1 MKIRKLLT
9 GLFAASLLFTTACKD
24 DEIIDNIVPKGAYEG
39 GILVGVEGGL
49 NKNQAEVSYLSSDLS
64 TLSENIFAANNAQQP
79 LGDVLQTIA
88 FKDDKAFLVVNNSNK
103 VEVVDRYTFK
113 KTATFQA
120 EQARGIAFAG
130 NYVYVSSNDF
140 FSKYEVNVYNASTF
154 APVKK
159 LSFDRYA
166 EKIVNVGD
174 QIVVQTD
181 GSTYEMT
188 PPYNEIP
195 TGHTIT
201 TINSATNTVD
211 KTITLTDNG
220 VISGMVSGNG
230 FAYVMSSDAQDT
242 YIYEVNPKAGTFTS
256 SKVAGVTA
264 GNLRFYG
271 NSLYFIG
278 SDGNVYSKGT
288 SAGATPT
295 KLFKHTK
302 TSGLYVYGFDIID
315 DRVYISD
322 VNFNGPSKI
331 YIYSMQGNLVKTL
344 SAGVGVNAF
353 YKN

>member
-9 GLFAASLLFTTACKD
+9 GIAAVSLMFITSCND
-24 DEIIDNIVPKGAYEG
+24 DDNMYTPKGAYDG
-39 GILVGVEGGL
+39 GILVGVEGGF
-49 NKNQAEVSYLSSDLS
+49 NKNQAEVSFLSSDLS
-64 TLSENIFAANNAQQP
+64 TLTENIFAANNSAQP

-88 FKDDKAFLVVNNSNK
+88 FKEDKAYLVVNNSNK

-120 EQARGIAFAG
+120 YQARGIAFA
-130 NYVYVSSNDF
+130 NSYIYVSSNDF
-140 FSKYEVNVYNASTF
+140 FSTYEVNVYNASNF

-159 LSFDRYA
+159 ISFDRYA
-166 EKIVNVGD
+166 EKIVTAGD
-174 QIVVQTD
+174 HIVVQTD

-195 TGHTIT
+195 SGHTIA
-201 TINSATNTVD
+201 TINPSTNTVE
-211 KTITLTDNG
+211 KTITLTDDG
-220 VISGMVSGNG
+220 IISDMVSGNG
-230 FAYVMSSDAQDT
+230 YAYVLSSDAQDT
-242 YIYEVNPKAGTFTS
+242 YIYEVNPKTGTFTS

-264 GNLRFYG
+264 GKLRFYG
-271 NSLYFIG
+271 NSLYFID

-288 SAGATPT
+288 SAAATAT

-315 DRVYISD
+315 GRVYISD

-331 YIYSMQGNLVKTL
+331 LIYSMQGSLQKTI
-344 SAGVGVNAF
+344 SAGVGVNGF